1 MAEIPQNQMAWL
13 QESNVSLLR
22 GFNATIPSAEQS
34 KTRRQQMRNVD
45 TPKLGMSARGLLTEQ
60 EDQNVEGDV
69 AMTVGHGNTGRKKK
83 GRESLSE

>member
-1 MAEIPQNQMAWL
+1 
-13 QESNVSLLR
+13 
-22 GFNATIPSAEQS
+22 
-34 KTRRQQMRNVD
+34 MRNVD
-45 TPKLGMSARGLLTEQ
+45 TSKLGMSARGLLTEQ